1 VLHNLIIPDDNSVT
15 EHVTDPDPYTQLIES
30 ICDEVLPNMVRI
42 YESRKL
48 EDVLDYQY
56 FISLI
61 ERKVEQANKA
71 LTRLDPEKQPIY
83 RARINASYAA
93 SIDRL
98 LAEMQDD
105 LEVTTR
111 KLEERVKEL
120 RCLYSISSL
129 LSREDL
135 PLEEILRGVAEIL
148 PSGMQVAESCG
159 ARIRMGD
166 REWVSPGFSDSPWRL
181 SAVIRGEEGPL
192 GSVDVCYT
200 VDISGGERAFFLDEE
215 RQLLGEVALRLG
227 EARQH
232 RRAHEV
238 RSRLASIVECADEA
252 IIGKDLKGTILS
264 WNRGAERVYGYR
276 AEEVIGKPI
285 SILLSPGY
293 PDDIPS
299 ILEKIRGGERLE
311 HYETRRMCKDGRVIP
326 VSLSVS
332 PVRDPGGK
340 ITGISTIARDISR
353 EKRDQAALMEQ
364 VHLVRELL
372 NRIPVPVFFKDAR
385 GNYLGC
391 NRAFEDLSGLSR
403 DEIIG
408 RSVSDLWPPGMSDH
422 YSRIDQEILASGEVH
437 QDEVEFTTRGEGAR
451 SFLFT
456 RAPFYR
462 ADGSIR
468 GIVGIMAEITPPRG
482 TEKPSGPSRE
492 DPGDAALPPEP

>member
-1 VLHNLIIPDDNSVT
+1 
-15 EHVTDPDPYTQLIES
+15 VTDPYIQLIES

-42 YESRKL
+42 YESRRL
-48 EDVLDYQY
+48 ENVLDHQY

-71 LTRLDPEKQPIY
+71 LTHLDSKMQPVF

-98 LAEMQDD
+98 LAEMGND
-105 LEVTTR
+105 LKVTTR

-120 RCLYSISSL
+120 RCLYFISGL
-129 LSREDL
+129 VNREDL
-135 PLEEILRGVAEIL
+135 PPERILQEVAEIL
-148 PSGMQVAESCG
+148 PFGMQVPEGCG

-166 REWVSPGFSDSPWRL
+166 REWTSPGFSETPWRL
-181 SAVIRGEEGPL
+181 SEEILGEGSSI
-192 GSVDVCYT
+192 GSVEVTYLS
-200 VDISGGERAFFLDEE
+200 DISGEERALFLDEE
-215 RQLLGEVALRLG
+215 RLLLGEVALRLG
-227 EARQH
+227 EARQRH
-232 RRAHEV
+232 RAHEI

-252 IIGKDLKGTILS
+252 IIGKDLDGTILS

-276 AEEVIGKPI
+276 AGEVIGKPI
-285 SILLSPGY
+285 TILLPPGY

-299 ILEKIRGGERLE
+299 ILEKMRAGERLE

-326 VSLSVS
+326 VSLMVS
-332 PVRDPGGK
+332 PIRDSGGR

-353 EKRDQAALMEQ
+353 EKEAQNALTEQ

-372 NRIPVPVFFKDAR
+372 DRIPIPVFYKDA
-385 GNYLGC
+385 GGTYLGC
-391 NRAFEDLSGLSR
+391 NLAFEDLSGLSR
-403 DEIIG
+403 EEIIG
-408 RSVSDLWPPGMSDH
+408 RRVSEVWPPGMSDH
-422 YSRIDQEILASGEVH
+422 YSRIDQEILESGEVH
-437 QDEVEFTTRGEGAR
+437 QDEVKFTIRGQGTR

-468 GIVGIMAEITPPRG
+468 GIVGIMTEITSRG
-482 TEKPSGPSRE
+482 GPGKPSGRSR
-492 DPGDAALPPEP
+492 DSGDRPGDRAPHPEP